1 MRVYITDLEAYNNG
15 HLVGSWCQLPMNE
28 DLLAESVENV
38 LQEGRN
44 ICRDTHFHEE
54 YFITDYEC
62 EYMEDINEYSNL
74 NILNDIA
81 EKMEN
86 LSSFDMKKFKALI
99 SEGYDFEYSFNNYED
114 VEIYEETNMNEL
126 AEQFVEEGVFGDI
139 PKSLIN
145 YIDYDAIARDLS
157 MDYTEI
163 ENDIVRFN

>member
-15 HLVGSWCQLPMNE
+15 HLVGAWYQLPMSE
-28 DLLAESVENV
+28 DLLAESIENV
-38 LQEGRN
+38 LQEGKS
-44 ICRDTHFHEE
+44 ICEDEHFHEE

-62 EYMEDINEYSNL
+62 DYMEIEEYDNL
-74 NILNDIA
+74 EKLNTIA
-81 EKMEN
+81 EKMETLN
-86 LSSFDMKKFKALI
+86 STDIKKLKALI
-99 SEGYDFEYSFNNYED
+99 EEGYDFEYSFNNYDD
-114 VEIYEETNMNEL
+114 VEIYEEMNMNEL
-126 AEQFVEEGVFGDI
+126 AEQFVEEGLFGDI

>member
-15 HLVGSWCQLPMNE
+15 HLVGQWYKLPMDS
-28 DLLAESVENV
+28 DLLAEGIENV

-44 ICRDTHFHEE
+44 ICGDTHFHEE

-74 NILNDIA
+74 TELNEIA
-81 EKMEN
+81 EKMETLN
-86 LSSFDMKKFKALI
+86 SSDIKKFKALI
-99 SEGYDFEYSFNNYED
+99 QEGYDFEYSFNNYED
-114 VEIYEETNMNEL
+114 MEMYEEINMNEL
-126 AEQFVEEGVFGDI
+126 AEQFVEDGLFGDI
-139 PKSLIN
+139 PKALIN

-163 ENDIVRFN
+163 DNDIVRFN

>member
-15 HLVGSWCQLPMNE
+15 HLVGSWYQLPMNE
-28 DLLAESVENV
+28 DLLAESIENE
-38 LQEGRN
+38 LQRGKE
-44 ICRDTHFHEE
+44 ICESENYHEE
-54 YFITDYEC
+54 IFISDYEC
-62 EYMEDINEYSNL
+62 EYMEVEEYDNL
-74 NILNDIA
+74 DNLNDIA

-86 LSSFDMKKFKALI
+86 LSSYDMKRFKALM

-114 VEIYEETNMNEL
+114 VEIYEEITINEL
-126 AEQFVEEGVFGDI
+126 AEQFVEEGLFGDI

-163 ENDIVRFN
+163 DSDIVRFN